1 MRLTVALAGTTV
13 SMVLAT
19 AAIHAAK
26 PQPEPKCS
34 VQFGD
39 AAGDVVRSDGAG
51 PYVNGVAGVD
61 CHIIEPS
68 GWLVLQFAAP
78 TRKSPG
84 SSRSIVYVGQSNG
97 VASLGAPAGTASYTT
112 FANTSGTFEI
122 KFLETA
128 LAPLDVMPF
137 RARLG
142 SSQFLNGFGQFDG
155 DSGSTGTP
163 PAGTSGLFIT
173 TVDACTWVATS
184 YATGVP
190 LQSLSHG
197 ENATTETNPRVMV
210 LHENDAPIQP
220 DTVVRGYFS
229 MPLSATIR
237 VIADKPGCPL

>member
-112 FANTSGTFEI
+112 FAEAWLQGSVAAGRPADV
-122 KFLETA
+122 L
-128 LAPLDVMPF
+128 VMPD
-137 RARLG
+137 G
-142 SSQFLNGFGQFDG
+142 SLLVSD
-155 DSGSTGTP
+155 DK
-163 PAGTSGLFIT
+163 AGRIYRIT
-173 TVDACTWVATS
+173 
-184 YATGVP
+184 YA
-190 LQSLSHG
+190 
-197 ENATTETNPRVMV
+197 
-210 LHENDAPIQP
+210 
-220 DTVVRGYFS
+220 
-229 MPLSATIR
+229 
-237 VIADKPGCPL
+237 PGA